1 MGGSEQTGEIFTGW
15 IFGLDLKMKKLILLG
30 CLALLARVQSA
41 AVETVNQDIVVD
53 NIERSINLESQLVKT
68 NSKVTLTNNG
78 KGATKGFHYA
88 VEESMAPHV
97 SYIGATVGSSEK
109 TYLRVNE
116 VQVKDSPAGAIL
128 FRVELKKALSSSE
141 SVTVSVDMVLGKA
154 LELYPEEI
162 IQREKQLVLLRGN
175 HYAYLP
181 YKCKTQTTTIQL
193 PSDKVEDYSKLKPVS
208 KSESKITYGP
218 YSNQEP
224 YALDEMTVH
233 YENNHPFLV
242 VTKMERVVEL
252 AMWGNIVIEETID
265 VRHNGAALKG
275 SFSRYEFQRENSG
288 VAAIK
293 SFKTFLPAS
302 ANGVYYRDDIGN
314 ISTSA
319 MRVLDDAVELDLRPR
334 FPLFG
339 GWKTHYVLG
348 YNVPSYEYLYNSGDD
363 FVLKMRLLDHVFDD
377 MLVEDFTL
385 KIILPEGSKVGK
397 LDSPFPTKR
406 LPDTLHYTYLDI
418 QGRPVV
424 TIKNVGDLTEKNIL
438 DFELAFKFS
447 KLSMIMEPLMLI
459 AAFLIFFFFAFIYVR
474 LDFSISKDEGYEVRL
489 RVSGL
494 CEKISV
500 NQDRRW
506 NNYDK
511 FDESLVKLKSSKD
524 INTFKQNFKTISND
538 LKADSQNIA
547 DVLVT
552 LKSLSPETA
561 DKVTELQRL
570 DGTLREAQNAQ
581 AGLAEKLVSGKL
593 GKQQFVDQEAIV
605 TKKKNECREKIV
617 AITSYLQS
625 M

>member
-1 MGGSEQTGEIFTGW
+1 
-15 IFGLDLKMKKLILLG
+15 MKSFAVFA
-30 CLALLARVQSA
+30 ALTFIKIVIA
-41 AVETVNQDIVVD
+41 ANVETVNQDIVVD
-53 NIERSINLESQLVKT
+53 NIERSINLESQLVKI

-252 AMWGNIVIEETID
+252 SMWGNIAIEETID

-288 VAAIK
+288 IAAVK
-293 SFKTFLPAS
+293 NFKTFLPAS
-302 ANGVYYRDDIGN
+302 ARDVYYRDDIGN

-319 MRVLDDAVELDLRPR
+319 MKVKDDYVELDLRPR

-348 YNVPSYEYLYNSGDD
+348 YNVPSYEYLYNTGDD
-363 FVLKMRLLDHVFDD
+363 FVLSMRLIDHVFDD
-377 MLVEDFTL
+377 MLVEEFTL
-385 KIILPEGSKVGK
+385 KIILPEGSDVGK
-397 LDSPFPTKR
+397 FHAPYPTKR
-406 LPDTLHYTYLDI
+406 LKDGLHFTYLDYS
-418 QGRPVV
+418 GRPVITV
-424 TIKNVGDLTEKNIL
+424 ESKGELTEKHIM
-438 DFELAFKFS
+438 DFQLEFKFS
-447 KLSMIMEPLMLI
+447 KLKMMCEPLMLI
-459 AAFLIFFFFAFIYVR
+459 IAFFIFFMFAFIYVR
-474 LDFSISKDEGYEVRL
+474 LDFSISKDEGQEVRL
-489 RVSGL
+489 KVAGF
-494 CEKISV
+494 CEKISGL
-500 NQDRRW
+500 QERRW
-506 NNYDK
+506 ANYEK
-511 FDESLVKLKSSKD
+511 FDEALRNLKASKD
-524 INTFKQNFKTISND
+524 VNAFKTDAKTIAND
-538 LKADSQNIA
+538 QKNESQAIVELTNNLKTI
-547 DVLVT
+547 
-552 LKSLSPETA
+552 SPETA
-561 DKVTELQRL
+561 DKVQEMHKL
-570 DGTLREAQNAQ
+570 DGILREYQNSQ
-581 AGLAEKLVSGKL
+581 AILAEKLVGGKL
-593 GKQQFVDQEAIV
+593 GKQQFVEQEAIII
-605 TKKKNECREKIV
+605 KRKDECKERII
-617 AITSYLQS
+617 AINSHLV
-625 M
+625 

>member
-1 MGGSEQTGEIFTGW
+1 MG
-15 IFGLDLKMKKLILLG
+15 
-30 CLALLARVQSA
+30 
-41 AVETVNQDIVVD
+41 
-53 NIERSINLESQLVKT
+53 RSINLESQLVKI

-128 FRVELKKALSSSE
+128 YRVELKKALSSSE

-208 KSESKITYGP
+208 QTESKITYGL
-218 YSNQEP
+218 YSNKEP

-252 AMWGNIVIEETID
+252 SMWGNIAIEETID

-288 VAAIK
+288 IAAVK
-293 SFKTFLPAS
+293 NFKTFLPAS
-302 ANGVYYRDDIGN
+302 ARDVYYRDDIGN

-319 MRVLDDAVELDLRPR
+319 MKVKDDYVELDLRPR

-348 YNVPSYEYLYNSGDD
+348 YNVPSYEYLYNTGDD
-363 FVLKMRLLDHVFDD
+363 FVLSMRLIDHVFDD
-377 MLVEDFTL
+377 MLVEEFTL
-385 KIILPEGSKVGK
+385 KIILPEGSDVGK
-397 LDSPFPTKR
+397 FHAPYPTKR
-406 LPDTLHYTYLDI
+406 LKDGLHFTYLDYS
-418 QGRPVV
+418 GRPVITV
-424 TIKNVGDLTEKNIL
+424 ESKGELTEKHIM
-438 DFELAFKFS
+438 DFQIQFKFS
-447 KLSMIMEPLMLI
+447 KMKMMCEPLMLI
-459 AAFLIFFFFAFIYVR
+459 IAFFIFFMFAFIYVR
-474 LDFSISKDEGYEVRL
+474 LDFSISKDEGQEVRL
-489 RVSGL
+489 KVAGL
-494 CEKISV
+494 CEKICGL
-500 NQDRRW
+500 QDRRW
-506 NNYDK
+506 ANYEK
-511 FDESLVKLKSSKD
+511 FDEALRNLKASKD
-524 INTFKQNFKTISND
+524 VNAFKTDAKPIAND
-538 LKADSQNIA
+538 QKNESQAILELTNNLKTI
-547 DVLVT
+547 
-552 LKSLSPETA
+552 SPETA
-561 DKVTELQRL
+561 DKFVEINRL
-570 DGTLREAQNAQ
+570 DGMIREYQNSQ
-581 AGLAEKLVSGKL
+581 ADGSTKLVQGKI
-593 GKQQFVDQEAIV
+593 GKQQFVEQEATII
-605 TKKKNECREKIV
+605 KRKDECKERII
-617 AITSYLQS
+617 AINSHLV
-625 M
+625 

>member
-1 MGGSEQTGEIFTGW
+1 
-15 IFGLDLKMKKLILLG
+15 MKSFAVFA
-30 CLALLARVQSA
+30 ALTFIKIVIA
-41 AVETVNQDIVVD
+41 ANVETVNQDIVVD
-53 NIERSINLESQLVKT
+53 NIERSINLESQLVKI

-128 FRVELKKALSSSE
+128 YRVELKKALSSSE

-252 AMWGNIVIEETID
+252 SMWGNIAIEETID

-288 VAAIK
+288 IAAVK
-293 SFKTFLPAS
+293 NFKTFLPAS
-302 ANGVYYRDDIGN
+302 ARDVYYRDDIGN

-319 MRVLDDAVELDLRPR
+319 MKVKDDYVELDLRPR

-348 YNVPSYEYLYNSGDD
+348 YNVPSYEYLYNTGDD
-363 FVLKMRLLDHVFDD
+363 FVLSMRLIDHVFDD
-377 MLVEDFTL
+377 MLVEEFTL
-385 KIILPEGSKVGK
+385 KIILPEGSDVGK
-397 LDSPFPTKR
+397 FHAPYPTKR
-406 LPDTLHYTYLDI
+406 LKDGLHFTYLDYS
-418 QGRPVV
+418 GRPVITV
-424 TIKNVGDLTEKNIL
+424 ESKGELTEKHIM
-438 DFELAFKFS
+438 DFQLEFKFS
-447 KLSMIMEPLMLI
+447 KLKMMCEPLMLI
-459 AAFLIFFFFAFIYVR
+459 IAFFIFFMFAFIYVR
-474 LDFSISKDEGYEVRL
+474 LDFSISKDEGQEVRL
-489 RVSGL
+489 KVAGF
-494 CEKISV
+494 CEKISGL
-500 NQDRRW
+500 QERRW
-506 NNYDK
+506 ANYEK
-511 FDESLVKLKSSKD
+511 FDEALRNLKASKD
-524 INTFKQNFKTISND
+524 VNAFKTDAKTIAND
-538 LKADSQNIA
+538 QKNESQAILELTTNLKTI
-547 DVLVT
+547 
-552 LKSLSPETA
+552 SPETA
-561 DKVTELQRL
+561 DKVQEMHKL
-570 DGTLREAQNAQ
+570 DGILREYQNSQ
-581 AGLAEKLVSGKL
+581 AILAEKLVGGKL
-593 GKQQFVDQEAIV
+593 GKQQFVEQEAIII
-605 TKKKNECREKIV
+605 KRKDECKERII
-617 AITSYLQS
+617 AINSHLV
-625 M
+625 

>member
-1 MGGSEQTGEIFTGW
+1 
-15 IFGLDLKMKKLILLG
+15 MKSFAVFA
-30 CLALLARVQSA
+30 ALTFIKIVIA
-41 AVETVNQDIVVD
+41 ANVETVNQDIVVD
-53 NIERSINLESQLVKT
+53 NIERSINLESQLVKI

-128 FRVELKKALSSSE
+128 YRVELKKALSSSE

-252 AMWGNIVIEETID
+252 SMWGNIAIEETID

-288 VAAIK
+288 IAAVK
-293 SFKTFLPAS
+293 NFKTFLPAS
-302 ANGVYYRDDIGN
+302 ARDVYYRDDIGN

-319 MRVLDDAVELDLRPR
+319 MKVKDDYVELDLRPR

-348 YNVPSYEYLYNSGDD
+348 YNVPSYEYLYNTGDD
-363 FVLKMRLLDHVFDD
+363 FVLSMRLIDHVFDD
-377 MLVEDFTL
+377 MLVEEFTL
-385 KIILPEGSKVGK
+385 KIILPEGSDVGK
-397 LDSPFPTKR
+397 FHAPYPTKR
-406 LPDTLHYTYLDI
+406 LKDGLHFTYLDYS
-418 QGRPVV
+418 GRPVITV
-424 TIKNVGDLTEKNIL
+424 ESKGELTEKHIM
-438 DFELAFKFS
+438 DFQIQFKFS
-447 KLSMIMEPLMLI
+447 KMKMMCEPLMLI
-459 AAFLIFFFFAFIYVR
+459 IAFFIFFMFAFIYVR
-474 LDFSISKDEGYEVRL
+474 LDFSISKDEGQEVRL
-489 RVSGL
+489 KVAGL
-494 CEKISV
+494 CEKICGL
-500 NQDRRW
+500 QDRRW
-506 NNYDK
+506 ANYEK
-511 FDESLVKLKSSKD
+511 FDEALRNLKASKD
-524 INTFKQNFKTISND
+524 VNAFKTDAKTIAND
-538 LKADSQNIA
+538 QKNESQAILELTNNLKTI
-547 DVLVT
+547 
-552 LKSLSPETA
+552 SPETA
-561 DKVTELQRL
+561 DKFVEINRL
-570 DGTLREAQNAQ
+570 DGMIREYQNSQ
-581 AGLAEKLVSGKL
+581 ADGSTKLVQGKI
-593 GKQQFVDQEAIV
+593 GKQQFVEQEATII
-605 TKKKNECREKIV
+605 KRKDECKERII
-617 AITSYLQS
+617 AINSHLV
-625 M
+625 

>member
-1 MGGSEQTGEIFTGW
+1 
-15 IFGLDLKMKKLILLG
+15 MKSFAVFA
-30 CLALLARVQSA
+30 ALTFIKIVIA
-41 AVETVNQDIVVD
+41 ANVETVNQDIVVE
-53 NIERSINLESQLVKT
+53 NIERSINLESQLVKI

-128 FRVELKKALSSSE
+128 YRVELKKALSSSE

-252 AMWGNIVIEETID
+252 SMWGNIAIEETID

-288 VAAIK
+288 IAAVK
-293 SFKTFLPAS
+293 NFKTFLPAS
-302 ANGVYYRDDIGN
+302 ARDVYYRDDIGN

-319 MRVLDDAVELDLRPR
+319 MKVKDDYVELDLRPR

-348 YNVPSYEYLYNSGDD
+348 YNVPSYEYLYNTGDD
-363 FVLKMRLLDHVFDD
+363 FVLSMRLIDHVFDD
-377 MLVEDFTL
+377 MLVEEFTL
-385 KIILPEGSKVGK
+385 KIILPEGSDVGK
-397 LDSPFPTKR
+397 FHAPYPTKR
-406 LPDTLHYTYLDI
+406 LKDGLHFTYLDYS
-418 QGRPVV
+418 GRPVITV
-424 TIKNVGDLTEKNIL
+424 ESKGELTEKHIM
-438 DFELAFKFS
+438 DFQLEFKFS
-447 KLSMIMEPLMLI
+447 KLKMMCEPLMLI
-459 AAFLIFFFFAFIYVR
+459 IAFFIFFMFAFIYVR
-474 LDFSISKDEGYEVRL
+474 LDFSISKDEGQEVRL
-489 RVSGL
+489 KVAGF
-494 CEKISV
+494 CEKISGL
-500 NQDRRW
+500 QERRW
-506 NNYDK
+506 ANYEK
-511 FDESLVKLKSSKD
+511 FDEALRNLKASKD
-524 INTFKQNFKTISND
+524 VNAFKTDAKTIAND
-538 LKADSQNIA
+538 QKNESQAIVELTNNLKTI
-547 DVLVT
+547 
-552 LKSLSPETA
+552 SPETA
-561 DKVTELQRL
+561 DKVQEMHKL
-570 DGTLREAQNAQ
+570 DGILREYQNSQ
-581 AGLAEKLVSGKL
+581 AILAEKLVGGKL
-593 GKQQFVDQEAIV
+593 GKQQFVEQEAIII
-605 TKKKNECREKIV
+605 KRKDECKERII
-617 AITSYLQS
+617 AINSHLV
-625 M
+625 

>member
-1 MGGSEQTGEIFTGW
+1 
-15 IFGLDLKMKKLILLG
+15 MKSFAVFAALTLIKI
-30 CLALLARVQSA
+30 VIA
-41 AVETVNQDIVVD
+41 ANVETVNQDIVVD
-53 NIERSINLESQLVKT
+53 NIERSINLESQLVKI

-128 FRVELKKALSSSE
+128 YRVELKKALSSSE

-252 AMWGNIVIEETID
+252 SMWGNIAIEETID

-288 VAAIK
+288 IAAVK
-293 SFKTFLPAS
+293 NFKTFLPAS
-302 ANGVYYRDDIGN
+302 ARDVYYRDDIGN

-319 MRVLDDAVELDLRPR
+319 MKVKDDYVELDLRPR

-348 YNVPSYEYLYNSGDD
+348 YNVPSYEYLYNTGDD
-363 FVLKMRLLDHVFDD
+363 FVLSMRLIDHVFDD
-377 MLVEDFTL
+377 MLVEEFTL
-385 KIILPEGSKVGK
+385 KIILPEGSDVGK
-397 LDSPFPTKR
+397 FHAPYPTKR
-406 LPDTLHYTYLDI
+406 LKDGLHFTYLDYS
-418 QGRPVV
+418 GRPVITV
-424 TIKNVGDLTEKNIL
+424 ESKGELTEKHIM
-438 DFELAFKFS
+438 DFQLEFKFS
-447 KLSMIMEPLMLI
+447 KLKMMCEPLMLI
-459 AAFLIFFFFAFIYVR
+459 IAFFIFFMFAFIYVR
-474 LDFSISKDEGYEVRL
+474 LDFSISKDEGQEVRL
-489 RVSGL
+489 KVAGF
-494 CEKISV
+494 CEKISGL
-500 NQDRRW
+500 QERRW
-506 NNYDK
+506 ANYEK
-511 FDESLVKLKSSKD
+511 FDEALRNLKASKD
-524 INTFKQNFKTISND
+524 VNAFKTDAKTIAND
-538 LKADSQNIA
+538 QKNESQAIVELTNNLKTI
-547 DVLVT
+547 
-552 LKSLSPETA
+552 SPETA
-561 DKVTELQRL
+561 DKVQEMHKL
-570 DGTLREAQNAQ
+570 DGILREYQNSQ
-581 AGLAEKLVSGKL
+581 AILAEKLVGGKL
-593 GKQQFVDQEAIV
+593 GKQQFVEQEAIII
-605 TKKKNECREKIV
+605 KRKDECKERII
-617 AITSYLQS
+617 AINSHLV
-625 M
+625 